1 MRRLGYQFIA
11 SHWMNWLMTCLQNN
25 LLSTCLY
32 VSLYTFY
39 WLLSELHWAWLA
51 IKPVQNTLVRET
63 IVFIITCRRE
73 GTPSRQR
80 TDVLIDF
87 HSFFQLVCSCLLCN
101 SPPSH
106 RIGLKL
112 SLSGF
117 FVSEDWYHNEA
128 IALPWKT
135 PTTTTDEQSYRCWC
149 RKSLHFFLE
158 SSMFCNLLYI
168 FKRFSFNHRFT
179 VPTL

>member
-1 MRRLGYQFIA
+1 MRRLGYQFVA
-11 SHWMNWLMTCLQNN
+11 SHWMNWLRTCLQNN

-51 IKPVQNTLVRET
+51 IKPVQNTLDRET

-73 GTPSRQR
+73 RTPSRQR
-80 TDVLIDF
+80 TDVFIHL
-87 HSFFQLVCSCLLCN
+87 HSFSSSAAACCVIHPQPPNWIEIKLVWLLCQRRQIPQWSHC
-101 SPPSH
+101 SPLEDTH
-106 RIGLKL
+106 NNNGRREL
-112 SLSGF
+112 SVLM
-117 FVSEDWYHNEA
+117 SEV
-128 IALPWKT
+128 IK
-135 PTTTTDEQSYRCWC
+135 
-149 RKSLHFFLE
+149 FFLE
-158 SSMFCNLLYI
+158 SSMFCNLLHI